1 MWGCPGVNTP
11 TVTGYHKSYR
21 YRTRQ
26 LVALA
31 LAPPDSLRGEGPAV
45 VELIVPL
52 FQITQE
58 VEYKNRLSACW
69 GRSGAADRGV
79 VESEQSLVLNSV
91 GNSNIINI
99 SASG

>member
-58 VEYKNRLSACW
+58 VEYENRLSACW
-69 GRSGAADRGV
+69 VEGKQLVREV
-79 VESEQSLVLNSV
+79 VKSRASLLLISV
-91 GNSNIINI
+91 G
-99 SASG
+99 